1 MTPHPDPDSP
11 GHLDPTD
18 PEPVGVAPPPGCP
31 AHRPTASRIEF
42 ARATPLFG
50 PAADDMDTLYTT
62 MRDKDGPVAPVL
74 LEPGVGTWLVL
85 GYHALTEML
94 RDGHRFPR
102 SPLNWKD
109 LTTGV
114 VPPDSGL
121 RPMMANRPHNVAFVD
136 GPDHQRLRRIVQ
148 DSLNAATT
156 PRLRRDL
163 RDTCD
168 RAVDTFAD
176 RGATDLIADYATVVP
191 LRCFARL
198 FGLPPDQDDELAR
211 AMHKLFDS
219 QADSQAGDR
228 AFEQI
233 LAELLAH
240 RRTHPADDLTT
251 WLLRSDLRDEELLPQ
266 LVVMLSAGCETL
278 ANLIGS
284 TLRLKLLDPRFAHS
298 LTGGRRTVNQ
308 AIDEA
313 LVRFPPLRTFPGR
326 YLAHDTTLAGRTLR
340 AGDALLLGIG
350 GAHTDPA
357 VTPADPADALGHG
370 NGAHLAFGA
379 GTHACPA
386 VPQARLIAGIAVAT
400 VLDRLP
406 DLICAVPADTLRL
419 RPSPW
424 STALESLPA
433 RFTPATPAGNP

>member
-1 MTPHPDPDSP
+1 MTTHP
-11 GHLDPTD
+11 DPTD
-18 PEPVGVAPPPGCP
+18 PEAADVAPPPGCP
-31 AHRPTASRIEF
+31 AHRTTANRVDF

-50 PAADDMDTLYTT
+50 PGLDDMDTFYGTL
-62 MRDKDGPVAPVL
+62 RADHGPVAPVL
-74 LEPGVGTWLVL
+74 LEPGVGAWLVL
-85 GYHALTEML
+85 GYHALLEML

-102 SPLNWKD
+102 SPLNWTD
-109 LTTGV
+109 LTAGV
-114 VPPDSGL
+114 VAPDSGL
-121 RPMMANRPHNVAFVD
+121 RPMMAHRPNNVAFAD

-148 DSLNAATT
+148 DSLSAATT
-156 PRLRRDL
+156 PRLRHDL
-163 RDTCD
+163 HGTCD
-168 RAVDTFAD
+168 RVVDTFAG
-176 RGATDLIADYATVVP
+176 RGHADLIREYATVVP
-191 LRCFARL
+191 LHAFARV
-198 FGLPPDQDDELAR
+198 FGLPSGQDGEFAR
-211 AMHKLFDS
+211 VMHALFDS

-233 LAELLAH
+233 LADLLDH
-240 RRTHPADDLTT
+240 RRAHPADDLTT
-251 WLLRSDLRDEELLPQ
+251 WLLRSELRDEELLPQ

-284 TLRLKLLDPRFAHS
+284 TLRLKLVDPSFAHS

-313 LVRFPPLRTFPGR
+313 LVRYPPLRNFPGR
-326 YLAHDTTLAGRTLR
+326 YLAHDTTLAGRHLR

-357 VTPADPADALGHG
+357 IAPTNPADALGHG

-386 VPQARLIAGIAVAT
+386 VAQARLIAGIAVGT
-400 VLDRLP
+400 LLDRLP
-406 DLICAVPADTLRL
+406 DLTCAVPPETLRL

-424 STALESLPA
+424 STALEALPA
-433 RFTPATPAGNP
+433 RFTPAPTTGNP